1 MKIIKYSDPYADAP
15 YGTAMDII
23 LPDDTPAEVVREV
36 QEFLDE
42 DYLYVKSDERKHR
55 RHNYSLECKIYEG
68 SEYGYSKTP
77 EWIYL
82 HNEGLEEMQ
91 MALASLTET
100 QLRRFSMFWHDG
112 LSIREIARIEEADY
126 KSVRESI
133 ETARKKLARVLDNS
147 YEEKPDFDNHRA
159 KRKHGAD
166 GEGEKDE
173 ED

>member
-23 LPDDTPAEVVREV
+23 LPDDTPADVIEEV
-36 QEFLDE
+36 QQFLDE
-42 DYLYVKSDERKHR
+42 DYLYVKNDERKHR
-55 RHNYSLECKIYEG
+55 RHNYSLEGRKYEG
-68 SEYGYSKTP
+68 SEYSYRKTP

-82 HNEGLEEMQ
+82 RKEQFEEILT
-91 MALASLTET
+91 ALASLTET
-100 QLRRFSMFWHDG
+100 QQRRFGMFWEKG

-133 ETARKKLARVLDNS
+133 KTARKKLAAMIENSCIEIPDQFSHRVVRNGTQSASDD
-147 YEEKPDFDNHRA
+147 Y
-159 KRKHGAD
+159 
-166 GEGEKDE
+166 DE